1 MRWSL
6 PRKLAWK
13 LYAVALVQLVLLT
26 GVFMGVGRLV
36 MGTPRDEP
44 NAAGAGPTPP
54 PGEGPRP
61 GEGRDPPGPA
71 AGEGHGPPGRLAPQF
86 EPGPRLGRA
95 RPRPPI
101 SAATTIFVGGLLILG
116 VGSLLTARWIVRPLE
131 RLAGAAKALG
141 AGDLRARSGLHR
153 RDEIGD
159 LARSF
164 DEMGE
169 RIERLLLAEKELMAN
184 VSHELRTP
192 LARLRVALDI
202 AGEAETS
209 ANAAAATL
217 AQVSMR
223 EMSADL
229 DELETLIDDIL
240 TATRLEI
247 TRGTPAA
254 AHFEAHPQETRCD
267 SLCERAT
274 ARFRARHPTRPL
286 TVAIDPELPL
296 VRVDP
301 VLFRRVLDNLL
312 ENAHKYSPD
321 PSSGIALRARR
332 AAGGAVFEIAD
343 QGMGIPEE
351 DLPHLFTP
359 FFRGERSR
367 ARGTGGVGLGLT
379 LAKRIVDAHRGSIEV
394 ASTVGAG
401 ATFRVLVPAA

>member
-1 MRWSL
+1 MRWSF

-36 MGTPRDEP
+36 MG
-44 NAAGAGPTPP
+44 PP
-54 PGEGPRP
+54 PDDSTAANA
-61 GEGRDPPGPA
+61 DPP
-71 AGEGHGPPGRLAPQF
+71 PPSDR
-86 EPGPRLGRA
+86 PRLGRTPP
-95 RPRPPI
+95 RPHPPI
-101 SAATTIFVGGLLILG
+101 SAATTIFLGGLLILG
-116 VGSLLTARWIVRPLE
+116 IGSLLTARWIVRPLE

-141 AGDLRARSGLHR
+141 TGDLRARSGLRR

-159 LARSF
+159 LARTF

-202 AGEAETS
+202 AGEAET
-209 ANAAAATL
+209 NAGATPG
-217 AQVSMR
+217 QVSMG

-247 TRGTPAA
+247 ARGTPAA
-254 AHFEAHPQETRCD
+254 AHFEVHPMETPCD
-267 SLCERAT
+267 SLCERAA

-286 TVAIDPELPL
+286 TIATERDLPL

-321 PSSGIALRARR
+321 PSSGITLRASLSTAIPG
-332 AAGGAVFEIAD
+332 AATAAAFEVAD
-343 QGMGIPEE
+343 EGMGIPEE

-359 FFRGERSR
+359 FFRGEKSR

-379 LAKRIVDAHRGSIEV
+379 LARRIVEAHRGSIEV